1 MDSGV
6 CRVIAKGGRSFV
18 ALSAVGAVAALPFLP
33 ILSVAFACLT
43 VFLALVFR
51 DPRRHI
57 GDGIVAPAD
66 GTVRTVDPGQGLVS
80 IYLALRNVHV
90 TRAPIEGVVE
100 RTVHSL
106 GRHSP
111 AFSKKTS
118 ENERVEISLKTR
130 IGQISIVEMTGAI
143 ARRIVPYVSEG
154 QPLGKGQKLSLI
166 RFGSRVDIFLPP
178 SAVRIVVRKGQ
189 KLRAGTTSIAEVC
202 DGGVE

>member
-1 MDSGV
+1 M
-6 CRVIAKGGRSFV
+6 IAKGGRMFV
-18 ALSAVGAVAALPFLP
+18 ALSAIGAAVALPFLMLLA
-33 ILSVAFACLT
+33 IALACLT

-51 DPRRHI
+51 DPRRRI

-66 GTVRTVDPGQGLVS
+66 GVVRSVNSEQGLVS

-90 TRAPIEGVVE
+90 TRAPIEGIVE
-100 RTVHSL
+100 KTVHSL
-106 GRHSP
+106 GKHAP

-130 IGQISIVEMTGAI
+130 IGKISIVEMTGAI

-154 QPLGKGQKLSLI
+154 QPLGKGQKLGLI
-166 RFGSRVDIFLPP
+166 RFGSRVDLFLPP
-178 SAVRIVVRKGQ
+178 SAVRIVVKKGQ
-189 KLRAGTTSIAEVC
+189 KLRAGTTCIAEVC